1 MSASTVVIILILVVG
16 TASIWRSHVSAKRN
30 RNGLCAKCSEVLQR
44 GGAIVV
50 RAGGQNYLYCQSCGG
65 GVRLRD
71 RMFWAVFL
79 LLIVSFVGGYFVL
92 K

>member
-1 MSASTVVIILILVVG
+1 MSASTVVIILMLVVG
-16 TASIWRSHVSAKRN
+16 AASILRSHVSAKRN

-44 GGAIVV
+44 GGPTVV